1 MKVILLI
8 CMSQVILKLYET
20 YKKYLGRGS
29 GWIID
34 LVIYHIL
41 YILKYY
47 PLDARIYMKLHKD
60 LNHAKNGLINTEH
73 FDEFFFRWCL
83 LRYLH
88 PTDYHPAIIG
98 KIGKVFGD
106 KLDLEDIPLGYE
118 KNSVLFVKKLFRV

>member
-1 MKVILLI
+1 MN
-8 CMSQVILKLYET
+8 QVILKLYET

-60 LNHAKNGLINTEH
+60 LNHAKNGLINTELKD
-73 FDEFFFRWCL
+73 FTKLYKDFTKEPYSFL
-83 LRYLH
+83 VKG
-88 PTDYHPAIIG
+88 AI
-98 KIGKVFGD
+98 
-106 KLDLEDIPLGYE
+106 LPSDIPLR
-118 KNSVLFVKKLFRV
+118 FVKNLLQNDFQ